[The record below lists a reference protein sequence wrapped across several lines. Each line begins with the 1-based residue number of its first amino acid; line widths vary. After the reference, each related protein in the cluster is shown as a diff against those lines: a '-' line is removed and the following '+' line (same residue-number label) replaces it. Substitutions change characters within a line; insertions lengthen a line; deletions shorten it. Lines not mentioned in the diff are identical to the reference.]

1 MAWASLKPGAAVFL
15 AVVVARMLAVLPNFD
30 ACRVAARCIRLEAL
44 KIPVENRTPPPED
57 SQTRLPL
64 AGNATDRAGFPETV
78 AQPCF
83 RPFPWFATR
92 NREFCREFLAAAPKS
107 SISVRNLQIPVLS
120 REFAGNF

>member
-64 AGNATDRAGFPETV
+64 AGNATDRAGFPGTV
-78 AQPCF
+78 VPALFPAIFLVCDQEQGILQGIFGCSAKNLRFLPEICKF
-83 RPFPWFATR
+83 RF
-92 NREFCREFLAAAPKS
+92 
-107 SISVRNLQIPVLS
+107 
-120 REFAGNF
+120 